1 MAQLQFPL
9 EASASSYSWRLL
21 FGGLS
26 YWFVKGQVQTFK
38 SGSTALAASSL
49 FVSPHDAYFFGLPMS
64 DYCCYPICN
73 SLYIVSIL
81 FSIYMYILY
90 ISTLFSKT
98 HIRSNNPE
106 HSERMWLRLSSSH
119 HKKAMV
125 NSPKSPG
132 LQVKLRYM
140 PVNWVS
146 SEAIDA
152 INQAKR
158 CQVCGGLLDKFP
170 WKKMWWVLKVFKACC
185 MG

>member
-1 MAQLQFPL
+1 MAQLQFPR

-106 HSERMWLRLSSSH
+106 HAERMWLRLSSSH
-119 HKKAMV
+119 HA
-125 NSPKSPG
+125 SHGEFPKISGSPG
-132 LQVKLRYM
+132 KTALHAGELGIVWSHWCHQSGEAM
-140 PVNWVS
+140 PSFFGDYW
-146 SEAIDA
+146 
-152 INQAKR
+152 INSLGKK
-158 CQVCGGLLDKFP
+158 CGAF
-170 WKKMWWVLKVFKACC
+170 
-185 MG
+185 